1 MIARRKAWGNQ
12 IEKGSDLEAAF
23 STYTIIIMFTCAVAS
38 TAAAGSYVITRNRMF
53 MYVAIAFFLYF
64 FDLSFIF
71 QAEYLNHGSAITLNA
86 LYEIQS
92 PYIKAILA
100 CGILESLW
108 LAICMYMGKT
118 GLLLQVLP
126 GAVFIALDFLIAC
139 VLPDGPIK
147 QWLFYSMRE
156 AFLIWCLAYLT
167 WLAKSK
173 NTSHATRALV
183 KRQKPVILA
192 SAVLICCIII
202 ENSLVILLWHP
213 SQEMMET
220 LLPIFISE
228 RNFSENILVILLAAM
243 TVRHTMEL
251 FRLRHDAPPIPKASD
266 QERYVTANFALYC
279 DRHALTAREH
289 DSLRAIIDG
298 KDNQNIASEMH
309 LALGTVKS
317 HTHNIFKK
325 TGTKTRQELLQQFWR
340 S

>member
-1 MIARRKAWGNQ
+1 MIAQRKAWGNQ

-23 STYTIIIMFTCAVAS
+23 STYTIIVMFICAVAS

-53 MYVAIAFFLYF
+53 MYVALAFFLYF

-71 QAEYLNHGSAITLNA
+71 QAEYLNHGTTITINA
-86 LYEIQS
+86 LYEIQN

-126 GAVFIALDFLIAC
+126 GAIFIVLDFLIAC

-156 AFLIWCLAYLT
+156 VFLIWCLAYLT

-173 NTSHATRALV
+173 TTSHATRALV
-183 KRQKPVILA
+183 RRQKPVI
-192 SAVLICCIII
+192 
-202 ENSLVILLWHP
+202 
-213 SQEMMET
+213 
-220 LLPIFISE
+220 
-228 RNFSENILVILLAAM
+228 
-243 TVRHTMEL
+243 RHTMEL

-266 QERYVTANFALYC
+266 QERYITANFALYC
-279 DRHALTAREH
+279 DRNGLTTREQ
-289 DSLRAIIDG
+289 DILRAIIDG